1 MLAYLRR
8 PEQLDD
14 QVALQLLD
22 AAADLPLELCTRPQL
37 NALLRAAEV
46 LSGRESLTV
55 QAAAM
60 LLLDHV
66 HTSMPRQKRPLKILQ
81 EMDCGNMSL
90 ALLRED
96 ICAGGLTLQEAQVS
110 DIFLDNLKT
119 ATPWIIKQVNLR
131 LLTDDARNDHGS
143 ALHIATHLS
152 NLIKVSDR
160 VTVRHGAGLALLEIA
175 PRLTVDQRNEVSV
188 ELCRG
193 LELGQ
198 QEFTKYIPDYL
209 GRLALWLPP
218 EQLDECLADLGVTL
232 SASSSRIVTPVLDT
246 VGVIYEE
253 YDVYHQ
259 RFPEEAEETC
269 LRRRDR
275 LLGMLMRGLAG
286 IDGET
291 RQEAMLVLGQRV
303 FGSAQLSNGEKSRAF
318 PLTARKLL
326 TTCRQEDGDAL
337 SFYYRASMLGR
348 LYRFL
353 TAQRLRGGFTFEAPR
368 PIAFFPGTFDPFT
381 LSHKAIVRTIRD
393 RGFEV
398 LLAIDE
404 FSWSKRTQPY
414 RIRRRI
420 AAMSVADEF
429 HVQIFPEDFPVN
441 IANPENLHRLRQAF
455 PGSKC

>member
-1 MLAYLRR
+1 MERKFTLSCCSTVDLPYSYMQSRDIPVLFYTYVVDGQEYVDDMGRDPEALPRFYRFLEAGKLPQTSQINVGTYLDFF
-8 PEQLDD
+8 EAQLEKGDLLHIAFTSG
-14 QVALQLLD
+14 QSGSVHNAVAAAKLLQEKYPDKKLVVIDSLCSSSGYGLLVD

-96 ICAGGLTLQEAQVS
+96 ICAGGLTLQETQVS

-198 QEFTKYIPDYL
+198 QEPKIMWICYFI
-209 GRLALWLPP
+209 
-218 EQLDECLADLGVTL
+218 
-232 SASSSRIVTPVLDT
+232 
-246 VGVIYEE
+246 
-253 YDVYHQ
+253 
-259 RFPEEAEETC
+259 
-269 LRRRDR
+269 
-275 LLGMLMRGLAG
+275 
-286 IDGET
+286 
-291 RQEAMLVLGQRV
+291 
-303 FGSAQLSNGEKSRAF
+303 
-318 PLTARKLL
+318 
-326 TTCRQEDGDAL
+326 
-337 SFYYRASMLGR
+337 
-348 LYRFL
+348 
-353 TAQRLRGGFTFEAPR
+353 
-368 PIAFFPGTFDPFT
+368 
-381 LSHKAIVRTIRD
+381 
-393 RGFEV
+393 
-398 LLAIDE
+398 
-404 FSWSKRTQPY
+404 
-414 RIRRRI
+414 
-420 AAMSVADEF
+420 
-429 HVQIFPEDFPVN
+429 
-441 IANPENLHRLRQAF
+441 
-455 PGSKC
+455 